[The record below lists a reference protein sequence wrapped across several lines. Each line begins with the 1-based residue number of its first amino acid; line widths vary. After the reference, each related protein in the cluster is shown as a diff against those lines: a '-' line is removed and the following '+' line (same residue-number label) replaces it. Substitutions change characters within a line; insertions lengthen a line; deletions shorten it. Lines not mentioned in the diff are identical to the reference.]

1 MAPPD
6 FQGIISTLQVKQCCW
21 ASGSV
26 LVWAKGSVLVSM
38 HDARSAQENLERQLC
53 LWVAVAYPIWQE
65 VDVKAPDVMQ
75 QASAR
80 VSGCAEVL
88 LRKAE
93 QQGFLADKLPSGK
106 RV

>member
-1 MAPPD
+1 MHEILYA
-6 FQGIISTLQVKQCCW
+6 QGK
-21 ASGSV
+21 
-26 LVWAKGSVLVSM
+26 
-38 HDARSAQENLERQLC
+38 LERQVC
-53 LWVAVAYPIWQE
+53 LWVAIAYPIWQE

-80 VSGCAEVL
+80 VRGCAEVL
-88 LRKAE
+88 LHKAE